1 MTKII
6 IASKNPVKI
15 ESTREGFVKMFK
27 DEIFEIEGLS
37 VDSGVSAQPMS
48 EEETLAGATNRV
60 NNVSILSPNADYWVG
75 IEGGSKVVGKGMET
89 FAWVVIKSKNGMVS
103 QGRTASFYLPKEIV
117 ALVKMGKELGE
128 ADDIVF
134 KRSNSKQSNGAVGIL
149 TGDVLTR
156 AGYYETA
163 VIMALIPFKNPKLY

>member
-15 ESTREGFVKMFK
+15 DSTREGFVKMFK

-37 VDSGVSAQPMS
+37 VDSGVSDQPMG
-48 EEETLAGATNRV
+48 EEETLIGAKNRV
-60 NNVSILSPNADYWVG
+60 NNVSILSPEADYWVG

-89 FAWVVIKSKNGMVS
+89 FAWVVIKSKNGVVS

-117 ALVKMGKELGE
+117 ALVKKGIELGE

-156 AGYYETA
+156 ADYYETA
-163 VIMALIPFKNPKLY
+163 VILALIPFKNPGLY

>member
-15 ESTREGFVKMFK
+15 DSTREGFAKMFK

-37 VDSGVSAQPMS
+37 VDSGVSDQPMG
-48 EEETLAGATNRV
+48 EEETLIGAKNRINKV
-60 NNVSILSPNADYWVG
+60 FSLSPKADYWVG
-75 IEGGSKVVGKGMET
+75 IEGGSKVVDGGMET
-89 FAWVVIKSKNGMVS
+89 FAWIVIKSKNGIVS

-117 ALVKMGKELGE
+117 ALVKTGVELGV
-128 ADDIVF
+128 ADDMVF

-156 AGYYETA
+156 ADYYETA
-163 VIMALIPFKNPKLY
+163 VILALIPFKNPGLY

>member
-15 ESTREGFVKMFK
+15 DSTYAGFVKMFK

-37 VDSGVSAQPMS
+37 VESGVSDQPMG
-48 EEETLAGATNRV
+48 EEETLTGAKNRV
-60 NNVSILSPNADYWVG
+60 NNVSLLSLNADYWVG
-75 IEGGSKVVGKGMET
+75 IEGGSKVVGEGMET
-89 FAWVVIKSKNGMVS
+89 FAWVVIKSKNGIVS

-117 ALVKMGKELGE
+117 ALIKMGKELGE

-134 KRSNSKQSNGAVGIL
+134 KRTNSKQSNGAVGIL

-156 AGYYETA
+156 ANYYETA
-163 VIMALIPFKNPKLY
+163 VIMALIPFKNPKL

>member
-1 MTKII
+1 MIKII

-15 ESTREGFVKMFK
+15 NSTRAGFVKMFK
-27 DEIFEIEGLS
+27 DEIFEIEGLG
-37 VDSGVSAQPMS
+37 VESGVSDQPMS
-48 EEETLAGATNRV
+48 EEETLTGAKNRV
-60 NNVSILSPNADYWVG
+60 NKVFSLSPNADFWVG
-75 IEGGSKVVGKGMET
+75 IEGGSKVVGEGMET
-89 FAWVVIKSKNGMVS
+89 FAWVVIKSKNGIVS

-134 KRSNSKQSNGAVGIL
+134 KRTNSKQSNGAVGIL

-156 AGYYETA
+156 ADYYETA

>member
-15 ESTREGFVKMFK
+15 DSIYAGFTKMFK

-37 VDSGVSAQPMS
+37 VDSQVSAQPMG
-48 EEETLAGATNRV
+48 EEETLTGAKNRV
-60 NNVSILSPNADYWVG
+60 NNASVLSPKADYWIG
-75 IEGGSKVVGKGMET
+75 IEGGSKIVGEGMET
-89 FAWVVIKSKNGMVS
+89 FAWVVIKSKDGKVS

-117 ALVKMGKELGE
+117 ALVKTGIELGE
-128 ADDIVF
+128 ADDMVF

-156 AGYYETA
+156 ADYYETA
-163 VIMALIPFKNPKLY
+163 VILALIPFKNPELY

>member
-15 ESTREGFVKMFK
+15 ESTRKGFVKMFK

-48 EEETLAGATNRV
+48 EEETLTGATNRV

>member
-15 ESTREGFVKMFK
+15 DSTQVGFAKMFK

-37 VDSGVSAQPMS
+37 VESGVSDQPMS
-48 EEETLAGATNRV
+48 EEETLKGATNRV
-60 NNVSILSPNADYWVG
+60 NNVSNLSPEADYWVG
-75 IEGGSKVVGKGMET
+75 IEGGSKVVGEGMET
-89 FAWVVIKSKNGMVS
+89 FAWVVIKSKNEMVS

-117 ALVKMGKELGE
+117 ALVREGMELGE

-134 KRSNSKQSNGAVGIL
+134 KRTNSKQANGAVGIL

-156 AGYYETA
+156 ADYYETA
-163 VIMALIPFKNPKLY
+163 VILALIPFKNLKLY